1 MKQTKSFWRDFR
13 SYVIVTISLFFFSL
27 GWTGFL
33 IPNHMLGG
41 GVNGIATIIYWLTSI
56 STGVM
61 IFALN
66 GILILLSIKSLG
78 WKFSIRTIYSI
89 VVMSIFFSVLQ
100 NYFGDTPLIA
110 DKFLSATLGAGLSG
124 VSIGIIFLQGSST
137 GGTDIIIM
145 LINKYRNI
153 TLGRLTLLINV
164 VVVSCSYLVFKDI
177 ETLIYSY
184 VVLMISSYT
193 MDLTM
198 TGNKQS
204 VQMFIFSS
212 KAHVIA
218 DRIGNE
224 MQRGATFI
232 KGVGW
237 YNKTES
243 DILMVVVRKTESQ
256 QLIRIVKQED
266 EKAFVSVNTV
276 MGVYGKGFDVMK
288 K

>member
-1 MKQTKSFWRDFR
+1 MWFNDKQLYHGSHDDRQQ
-13 SYVIVTISLFFFSL
+13 TI
-27 GWTGFL
+27 
-33 IPNHMLGG
+33 
-41 GVNGIATIIYWLTSI
+41 
-56 STGVM
+56 
-61 IFALN
+61 
-66 GILILLSIKSLG
+66 
-78 WKFSIRTIYSI
+78 
-89 VVMSIFFSVLQ
+89 
-100 NYFGDTPLIA
+100 
-110 DKFLSATLGAGLSG
+110 
-124 VSIGIIFLQGSST
+124 
-137 GGTDIIIM
+137 GTDV
-145 LINKYRNI
+145 Y
-153 TLGRLTLLINV
+153 
-164 VVVSCSYLVFKDI
+164 
-177 ETLIYSY
+177 
-184 VVLMISSYT
+184 
-193 MDLTM
+193 
-198 TGNKQS
+198 
-204 VQMFIFSS
+204 FSS